1 MVHMVYFCLL
11 YIFFFKCIESSG
23 ARAIFYFRCNAF
35 LVAHTIFYFRCNAS
49 LVAHPEKDEL
59 LMFGGE
65 YFTGNKV
72 IREHFLFCLYCT
84 SDATLSL
91 ISFFLFYSSDSVLYL
106 TCWFCIP
113 ETAIWGQPIV
123 QSTFVQLT
131 YCPVNLLSSQHT
143 IMGEC
148 CWTRGHWPVLVLKAC
163 QHGLGS
169 STNEWHTYQN
179 EHFLHNTFLHITIT
193 FTVLALPT
201 YKHCIQSL
209 QYIYILSSL
218 YQHIN
223 ISSSLW
229 RHINISSSLWWHIN
243 ISSSLWQH

>member
-11 YIFFFKCIESSG
+11 YIFFFKCIASSG

-91 ISFFLFYSSDSVLYL
+91 ISSFCSIAQTQFSTSHVDSASQRQLF
-106 TCWFCIP
+106 
-113 ETAIWGQPIV
+113 E
-123 QSTFVQLT
+123 
-131 YCPVNLLSSQHT
+131 VNLLSSQ
-143 IMGEC
+143 
-148 CWTRGHWPVLVLKAC
+148 PLF
-163 QHGLGS
+163 S
-169 STNEWHTYQN
+169 
-179 EHFLHNTFLHITIT
+179 
-193 FTVLALPT
+193 
-201 YKHCIQSL
+201 
-209 QYIYILSSL
+209 
-218 YQHIN
+218 
-223 ISSSLW
+223 
-229 RHINISSSLWWHIN
+229 
-243 ISSSLWQH
+243 